1 MSSMPLCAAHHP
13 MPDFN
18 GDAIAQYM
26 RTDFITLPDH
36 LSVNGAREYFVSQL
50 KTDDIPGQVFV
61 VAGKAL
67 RGVLSIKRLLQEK
80 DTSLNINHLTD
91 SCLFHVKPDDE
102 RAQVVAELAERE
114 VDLVAV
120 VERGE
125 LVGCLMEKEVAHL
138 QEDDV
143 TEDVQLQGATLPL
156 EKPYLEISP
165 WTLWKK
171 RSVWLLLLFV
181 AEAYTSSV
189 LQHFE
194 EALESAIALAFFI
207 PLLIGTGGNSGTQ
220 ITSTLVRSMALGE
233 VRLRDMGR
241 VIRKE
246 VSTSLL
252 IALTLGLAGCLR
264 AWMMGI
270 GMEITLIVSLT
281 LVCITLWSAVV
292 SSVIPMVLKRIGID
306 PAVVSAPFIATLID
320 GTGLIIYFKIA
331 QHFLGLN

>member
-50 KTDDIPGQVFV
+50 TTDDIPGQVFV

-125 LVGCLMEKEVAHL
+125 LVGCLMEKEIAHL

-220 ITSTLVRSMALGE
+220 ITSTLVRSMALGD